1 MSRFVD
7 SPLLEDDG
15 EDLPEVPSRLEDY
28 DDDALAM
35 NSTNALFEAKYPSHA
50 ASKNSSRNSTYGA
63 YPSGD
68 VNGEYEIGY
77 FNKTLSQNVQ
87 ESKTYKTNSFVSNVL
102 LIIPFLYSYRIFL
115 RFLSHRFFV

>member
-28 DDDALAM
+28 DDDAITL
-35 NSTNALFEAKYPSHA
+35 NSTNAHFEAKYPEVASHA

-63 YPSGD
+63 ST
-68 VNGEYEIGY
+68 IGGAG
-77 FNKTLSQNVQ
+77 KLMIDD
-87 ESKTYKTNSFVSNVL
+87 SKAPILKMSSWNLLKFVRLNPAL
-102 LIIPFLYSYRIFL
+102 TDL
-115 RFLSHRFFV
+115 